1 MAEQQNNAKKNFEA
15 GGKFKD
21 ASKDGVLG
29 EVSKMASSF
38 FLSLADPNITKVNP
52 GSKTPTKINEKVKAF
67 GGTKVDELI
76 KTMKSKLDPLIG
88 DKFGLGDLIDAVDL
102 KNGFNINPEVLQ
114 QRLGGQIGQY
124 VSAAKAAMDMVSD
137 VKKNGLAS
145 LAKYGGVFGAN
156 INNYIQDGMNL
167 YKIAKGVNPKDLSSL
182 LGAAGKILGKDGL
195 GKFLDLQAEAAWLG
209 ALVSKAQQLGVPSL
223 LQKLQRKIK
232 DSQQYRRDLTRNL
245 RYNASS
251 GDTKMLDLITQV
263 LEGKSII
270 KEHPDF
276 IQLYL
281 ANYKFPE
288 DYKFEKMEEYRNKV
302 LDILYRVDPHW
313 DKVEFGNEWIYKTE
327 PFVKAS
333 KDARLL
339 FLGTEWQDTLVLASS
354 YPQQPVASLL
364 KNQYKHY
371 YHVNS

>member
-1 MAEQQNNAKKNFEA
+1 MAEQTQDKKNF
-15 GGKFKD
+15 GTDGKLKD
-21 ASKDGVLG
+21 NTKDGVLG

-52 GSKTPTKINEKVKAF
+52 NSQTPTKVNEKLKSF
-67 GGTKVDELI
+67 GGTKIDELI
-76 KTMKSKLDPLIG
+76 KTMKSKLSPIIG
-88 DKFGLGDLIDAVDL
+88 DKFGLGDLIDAVDF
-102 KNGFNINPEVLQ
+102 KNGFSINPEVLQ

-124 VSAAKAAMDMVSD
+124 VSAAKSAMDMVSD

-145 LAKYGGVFGAN
+145 LTKYGGVFGAN
-156 INNYIQDGMNL
+156 INNYIQEGMNL
-167 YKIAKGVNPKDLSSL
+167 YKIAKDVNPKDLSSL
-182 LGAAGKILGKDGL
+182 LGAASKFLGGSGL

-223 LQKLQRKIK
+223 IQKLQRKIK
-232 DSQQYRRDLTRNL
+232 DSQQFRRDLTRNL

-251 GDTKMLDLITQV
+251 GDTKMLSLITQI

-281 ANYKFPE
+281 SAYKFPE
-288 DYKFEKMEEYRNKV
+288 DYKYEKMDEYRDEV
-302 LDILYRVDPHW
+302 LNILYRVDENW
-313 DKVEFGNEWIYKTE
+313 DRVAFGNDWIYKTE
-327 PFVKAS
+327 PWVKAS
-333 KDARLL
+333 KDAKLL
-339 FLGTEWQDTLVLASS
+339 FVGTKWEESILLAPS
-354 YPQQPVASLL
+354 YPSQTMVSLL

-371 YHVNS
+371 YHVNN